1 MTHPADALA
10 DHQLG
15 LLGAETLAQC
25 RRADDVGKQCGDEP
39 ELVLTGSCRRRPES
53 RGEDGAAGLDR
64 LTLDLEGHT
73 AELDE
78 VACAQRPRPLE
89 PLAVDPGAVERAEVL
104 DLQYARGDADHG
116 MPPGDERIVDGEVA
130 NDTADD
136 QLSLDRDSLPGQR
149 PFFHQQRGHSGE
161 SSPGGFSRPSAA
173 DDHGVPVIRAI
184 AVEAKLLADLRTALA
199 DRVVERI
206 PPAADDR
213 RRAAGLGRGAEHVHV
228 ILCSRASRGS
238 RR

>member
-15 LLGAETLAQC
+15 LLGAETLAQF
-25 RRADDVGKQCGDEP
+25 RRADDVGKQRGDEP
-39 ELVLTGSCRRRPES
+39 ELVLTGRCRRGRES

-104 DLQYARGDADHG
+104 DFQHARGDADHG
-116 MPPGDERIVDGEVA
+116 MPPGDERIVDSEVA

-161 SSPGGFSRPSAA
+161 SSPGGFSRPGAA
-173 DDHGVPVIRAI
+173 DDHGVPVIRAMVARQSSSLTFGRHLPI
-184 AVEAKLLADLRTALA
+184 ESLSEFHQPPTIVGARPGSVAVPSMST
-199 DRVVERI
+199 
-206 PPAADDR
+206 
-213 RRAAGLGRGAEHVHV
+213 
-228 ILCSRASRGS
+228 
-238 RR
+238 